1 MLAESVAQQRLNLL
15 LLCVFAAVA
24 LALTMV
30 GLYGVTSYAVT
41 QRMHEIGIRM
51 ALGAGRH
58 DVLRLVV
65 GQGLK
70 LVLCGLGL
78 GLVGALVL
86 TRFLKTLLFG
96 VSPTDPLTFA
106 IIAVLLTA
114 VALLACWIPAGEQRK
129 LIP

>member
-1 MLAESVAQQRLNLL
+1 LAAHFVQFQEVN
-15 LLCVFAAVA
+15 
-24 LALTMV
+24 
-30 GLYGVTSYAVT
+30 
-41 QRMHEIGIRM
+41 M

-58 DVLRLVV
+58 DALRLVV

-70 LVLCGLGL
+70 LVLWWLGL

-106 IIAVLLTA
+106 LIAVLLTA
-114 VALLACWIPAGEQRK
+114 VALVACWIPAWRATK
-129 LIP
+129 VDSLIAIKYE